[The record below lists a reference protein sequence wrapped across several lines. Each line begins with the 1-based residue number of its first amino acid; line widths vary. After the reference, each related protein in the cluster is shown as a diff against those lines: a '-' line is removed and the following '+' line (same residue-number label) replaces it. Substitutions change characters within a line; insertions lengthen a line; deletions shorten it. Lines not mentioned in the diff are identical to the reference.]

1 MLTISVIGLGYVGV
15 VCAACQADEGHSV
28 IGVDTDKKKLKKL
41 MKVELLLWSGVLM
54 I

>member
-28 IGVDTDKKKLKKL
+28 IGVDTDKKKL
-41 MKVELLLWSGVLM
+41 MKGELLLWSGVLM